1 MAAASRL
8 SGRDPLDGF
17 QHDYANLRSKGLS
30 HQAAEQ
36 LAMESMHTG
45 QAPAESTRFRGM
57 QGFPIGSEG

>member
-8 SGRDPLDGF
+8 AGRDPLDGF

-36 LAMESMHTG
+36 LAMQSLKTG
-45 QAPAESTRFRGM
+45 QAPSESARFRAL
-57 QGFPIGSEG
+57 QGDE